1 MVSLQG
7 PAPLTGQGMGSEGA
21 NLTDEYCLVLTPTS
35 TAALR
40 ASEAVRTRFQD
51 LQAEARRDLADVVHS
66 LVHNTVL
73 HGPTKAIT
81 VTIAASDY
89 LIRGEVSGNGGP
101 IAGLTSVRNRAERNG
116 NGSSNGNGNGNGFA
130 KLDDLCSRWSVYEG
144 STDVWFEI
152 PLFPLRRGAREAAQ
166 Q

>member
-1 MVSLQG
+1 MD
-7 PAPLTGQGMGSEGA
+7 PEGA
-21 NLTDEYCLVLTPTS
+21 SLRDEYCLVLTPTS

-40 ASEAVRTRFQD
+40 ASEAVRRHFED
-51 LQAEARRDLADVVHS
+51 LQADIRRDLAEVIHS

-73 HGPTKAIT
+73 HGPNKAIT
-81 VTIAASDY
+81 VTIAVSDY

-101 IAGLTSVRNRAERNG
+101 IAGLTSGRDRARLNG
-116 NGSSNGNGNGNGFA
+116 NGSSNGNGNGNGLA
-130 KLDDLCSRWSVYEG
+130 TLDDLCSRWSVYEG

-152 PLFPLRRGAREAAQ
+152 PLIPLTQGAREPAQ